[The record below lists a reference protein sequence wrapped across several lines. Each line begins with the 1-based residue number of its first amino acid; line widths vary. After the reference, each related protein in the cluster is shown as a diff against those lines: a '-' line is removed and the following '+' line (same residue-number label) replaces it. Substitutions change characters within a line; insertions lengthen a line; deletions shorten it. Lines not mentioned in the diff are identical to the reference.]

1 MRERNNSDR
10 RDDDRRVQTSP
21 IDVERR
27 VSERRSGIDRRAM
40 LSGQPA

>member
-10 RDDDRRVQTSP
+10 RDNDRRVQSSS
-21 IDVERR
+21 IDIDRR
-27 VSERRSGIDRRAM
+27 VSDRRSGIDRRDM

>member
-10 RDDDRRVQTSP
+10 RDNDRRIQINSIDIDRRVS
-21 IDVERR
+21 D
-27 VSERRSGIDRRAM
+27 RRSGIDRRVM

>member
-10 RDDDRRVQTSP
+10 RDNDRRMQSSP
-21 IDVERR
+21 IDIDRR
-27 VSERRSGIDRRAM
+27 ASERRSGIDRREI

>member
-10 RDDDRRVQTSP
+10 RDNDRRIQSGP
-21 IDVERR
+21 IDIDRR
-27 VSERRSGIDRRAM
+27 VSERRSGIDRREM